1 MLIRPTDIHI
11 GEGVN
16 LRPIAVK
23 SAVAASLIGVT
34 SQTLANWR
42 VQGRGPRFVSVSPT
56 RVLYKIEDLE
66 AWLDDR
72 RGGAK

>member
-1 MLIRPTDIHI
+1 MLSRPTDIHI
-11 GEGVN
+11 GEGVK

-23 SAVAASLIGVT
+23 SSVAASLIGVT

-42 VQGRGPRFVSVSPT
+42 VQGRGPRFISVSPS
-56 RVLYKIEDLE
+56 RVVYKLDDLE